1 MRKRLRN
8 IKNAIVA
15 SGPKRGLWKQIIV
28 SMYILGLKTF
38 TRYGKLER
46 SINNVI
52 LKYRPELEGNARE
65 IRKLYREIMYCRF
78 MYGILPK
85 EYFIYRFDLLSHE
98 GRLTFVTRSNK
109 YYYYRKF
116 NSKNYA
122 EFLNSKTETLRKFRQ
137 FYHRDVLCVYDKN
150 DFPAFCEFVKKHPRF
165 IYKPAQDYGGHGIK
179 IYNSEL
185 YESLEDLFDLILFN
199 GASVCEELIVQ
210 GEEIAQFHR
219 QSVNT
224 VRIVTYRSDDGVAHP
239 QWCFLRMGAGGS
251 HTDNMSAGGISALID
266 YETGIICDCGRDYDG
281 NRYVFHPDS
290 GKQLVGFNVPK
301 WDEVKSMIQQLANA
315 LPQVRF
321 VGWDLAYTDAGWVF
335 VEGNARPQC
344 VAPQIT
350 AFNGKLN
357 TYKAMD
363 AIFEADKAAR
373 EAKKS

>member
-1 MRKRLRN
+1 MKKLLRK
-8 IKNAIVA
+8 IKKSIVS
-15 SGPKRGLWKQIIV
+15 SGPKSGLWKQMLVSAYII
-28 SMYILGLKTF
+28 GLKMF
-38 TRYGKLER
+38 TKYNRYDR
-46 SINNVI
+46 SIHKVI
-52 LKYRPELEGNARE
+52 EKYRPDLEGNAKQTRKLCRE
-65 IRKLYREIMYCRF
+65 IIYCRF

-98 GRLTFVTRSNK
+98 GRMTFVTRSNK
-109 YYYYRKF
+109 YYFYRKF
-116 NSKNYA
+116 NNKNYA
-122 EFLNSKTETLRKFRQ
+122 EFLNSKTETLRKFGK
-137 FYHRDVLCVYDKN
+137 FYHRDVLCVYDEN
-150 DFPAFCEFVKKHPRF
+150 DYPAFCEFIKKHPRF
-165 IYKPAQDYGGHGIK
+165 IYKPARDYGGHGIK

-185 YESLEDLFDLILFN
+185 YDSAKDLFDLVMFD
-199 GASVCEELIVQ
+199 GVCVCEELIIQ

-219 QSVNT
+219 ESVNT

-321 VGWDLAYTDAGWVF
+321 VGWDLAYTDSGWVF

-350 AFNGKLN
+350 AYNGKLS
-357 TYKAMD
+357 TYKEMD
-363 AIFEADKAAR
+363 AIFEDDKAAK
-373 EAKKS
+373 EANES

>member
-1 MRKRLRN
+1 MKKLLRK
-8 IKNAIVA
+8 IKKSIVS
-15 SGPKRGLWKQIIV
+15 SGPKSGLWKQMLVSAYII
-28 SMYILGLKTF
+28 GLKMF
-38 TRYGKLER
+38 TKYNSYDR
-46 SINNVI
+46 SIHKVI
-52 LKYRPELEGNARE
+52 AKYRTDLEGSAKQTRKLCRE
-65 IRKLYREIMYCRF
+65 IIYCRF

-98 GRLTFVTRSNK
+98 GRMTFVTRSNK
-109 YYYYRKF
+109 YYFYRKF
-116 NSKNYA
+116 NNKNYA
-122 EFLNSKTETLRKFRQ
+122 EFLNSKTETLRKFGK
-137 FYHRDVLCVYDKN
+137 FYHRDVLCVYDEN
-150 DFPAFCEFVKKHPRF
+150 DYPAFCEFIKKHPRF
-165 IYKPAQDYGGHGIK
+165 IYKPARDYGGHGIK

-185 YESLEDLFDLILFN
+185 YDSAKDLFDLVMFD
-199 GASVCEELIVQ
+199 GVCVCEELIIQ

-219 QSVNT
+219 ESVNT

-321 VGWDLAYTDAGWVF
+321 VGWDLAYTDSGWVF

-350 AFNGKLN
+350 AYNGKLS
-357 TYKAMD
+357 TYKEMD
-363 AIFEADKAAR
+363 AIFEADKAAK
-373 EAKKS
+373 EANES